1 MIVACIYW
9 NAAMLAVGS
18 RAPEFTLPDQDGR
31 DISLTTLLHSGPLIL
46 YFYPADFTPG
56 CTREACIV
64 RDVYAEIREAGMNI
78 AGISPSPVT
87 KHRDFR
93 TKYKL
98 PFTLLCD
105 ADKSVIKMYE
115 VNGPL
120 GFGVRRVTYL
130 IDPARN
136 IRDVVQADFR
146 IEAHEAFIRRSLMLS
161 SGAR

>member
-1 MIVACIYW
+1 
-9 NAAMLAVGS
+9 MLAVGS

-31 DISLTTLLHSGPLIL
+31 DISLTTLLHAGPLIL

-56 CTREACIV
+56 CTKEACIV
-64 RDVYAEIREAGMNI
+64 RDVYAQIREAGLNI
-78 AGISPSPVT
+78 AGISPSGVT

-93 TKYKL
+93 EKYKL

-130 IDPARN
+130 IDSARN
-136 IRDVVQADFR
+136 IRDAVRADFR
-146 IEAHEAFIRRSLMLS
+146 IETHEDFIRRALMQS

>member
-1 MIVACIYW
+1 
-9 NAAMLAVGS
+9 MLAVGS

-31 DISLTTLLHSGPLIL
+31 DVSLTTLLHSGPLIL

-56 CTREACIV
+56 CTKEACIV
-64 RDVYAEIREAGMNI
+64 RDAYAEVREAGMNI
-78 AGISPSPVT
+78 AGVSPSPVT

-93 TKYKL
+93 MKYKL

-105 ADKSVIKMYE
+105 ADKSVIRMYE

-136 IRDVVQADFR
+136 IRDALQADFR
-146 IEAHEAFIRRSLMLS
+146 IEAHEDFIRRSLMLN